1 MKSEIRIVSIGEVL
15 WDLFPDGARL
25 GGAPANFACHCQSLG
40 ARVSLVSAVGRDAL
54 GDEAWRRLSE
64 RGVDVSCVRRL
75 EDRPTGTVEVDVD
88 PWGKPVFRIREGVA
102 WDALDAGTEAKG
114 LVQAAQAVCFG
125 TLAQRTETG
134 RRAVHELV
142 ATASEGA
149 LRVCDINLRKP
160 FVSADVIRESLGMAD
175 VLKLNEDELPELAAQ
190 FGLEGTAEDQVRVLA
205 ERFGLRVVVLTLGE
219 LGSCLLR
226 EGEWSREPARAVRV
240 VDTVGAGDAFT
251 AVLVMGLLKGWPT
264 PRLLQCA
271 TEVAAYVCTQAG
283 ATPDLESRDG
293 CHAVPGIF
301 R

>member
-1 MKSEIRIVSIGEVL
+1 
-15 WDLFPDGARL
+15 
-25 GGAPANFACHCQSLG
+25 
-40 ARVSLVSAVGRDAL
+40 
-54 GDEAWRRLSE
+54 
-64 RGVDVSCVRRL
+64 
-75 EDRPTGTVEVDVD
+75 VEVDVD
-88 PWGKPVFRIREGVA
+88 PWGKPAFRIREGVA
-102 WDALDAGTEAKG
+102 WDALDAGIEAKG

-175 VLKLNEDELPELAAQ
+175 VLKLNDDELPELAAQ

-205 ERFGLRVVVLTLGE
+205 DRFGLRVVVLTLGE

-226 EGEWSREPARAVRV
+226 EGVWSREPARPVQV

-251 AVLVMGLLKGWPT
+251 AALVMGLLKGWPT
-264 PRLLQCA
+264 PRLLRCA
-271 TEVAAYVCTQAG
+271 TDVAAYVCTQAG
-283 ATPDLESRDG
+283 ATPDLESAGVRFEG
-293 CHAVPGIF
+293 
-301 R
+301 